1 MASANGDIY
10 SVTDLTANPGNSGRP
25 LDGMHCHPTAE
36 ETGDPVIRVRFLLPK
51 GVTPAVAPRTVEEE
65 VSPPN
70 TDTPNHNA
78 DHSAVAA
85 ASNGDPSGTDFRQTW
100 NPGRAVSWSPAPR
113 PSSNPSPV
121 ALEMCIQRPFIRRT
135 R

>member
-1 MASANGDIY
+1 
-10 SVTDLTANPGNSGRP
+10 
-25 LDGMHCHPTAE
+25 MHCHPTAE

-85 ASNGDPSGTDFRQTW
+85 ASNGDPGGTAFRQT
-100 NPGRAVSWSPAPR
+100 PPDMESATRGFTVTGAEAF
-113 PSSNPSPV
+113 
-121 ALEMCIQRPFIRRT
+121 LEPLARRT
-135 R
+135 